1 MSKLSILLCLKGR
14 KKFTKRWL
22 DWMVI
27 EKCPFQIIIADG
39 DANKSHTKDLINDP
53 RYKDL
58 KIVYQE
64 YPEDTD
70 IQAFVKKF
78 NNSLNTIDS
87 EYVICADNDDFI
99 IIENLQKAL
108 NYFIDNSETIDTLAL
123 SHYRFSINN
132 DSNDIN
138 DKIYNKNGTITFQ
151 ELKPFDYSSF
161 SKLSTFKRL
170 KKSVKE
176 FPSDYFFY
184 SIHKTTNFKKNIN
197 VTCTYPIDY
206 MFFWERHL
214 TYSIGII
221 GNIYSDSSLSP
232 FVVRQEGTSVSA
244 SALVQKEKL
253 INIRFTNR
261 WKSQYPNFVRGVYS
275 IYSESEST
283 SYKHFYL
290 NFNSYYHYDICKRL
304 IYGLIGTIT
313 SKSPYLYNF
322 LSNILMKISNK
333 SRKDLNDLN
342 IKEEN
347 IHIKRLINF
356 LERS

>member
-1 MSKLSILLCLKGR
+1 
-14 KKFTKRWL
+14 
-22 DWMVI
+22 MVI

-170 KKSVKE
+170 KNK
-176 FPSDYFFY
+176 
-184 SIHKTTNFKKNIN
+184 HKT
-197 VTCTYPIDY
+197 
-206 MFFWERHL
+206 
-214 TYSIGII
+214 
-221 GNIYSDSSLSP
+221 
-232 FVVRQEGTSVSA
+232 
-244 SALVQKEKL
+244 
-253 INIRFTNR
+253 
-261 WKSQYPNFVRGVYS
+261 
-275 IYSESEST
+275 
-283 SYKHFYL
+283 
-290 NFNSYYHYDICKRL
+290 RL
-304 IYGLIGTIT
+304 
-313 SKSPYLYNF
+313 
-322 LSNILMKISNK
+322 
-333 SRKDLNDLN
+333 
-342 IKEEN
+342 
-347 IHIKRLINF
+347 
-356 LERS
+356 